1 MLDIVVLDKIK
12 KIIGTGKFANT
23 KSLIDTDDKL
33 QDDITFT
40 NVTILI
46 TCVLKDN
53 GKFYL
58 HIFLDKALLS
68 KHDILQDGGIGACQE
83 IRKEKISMKL
93 GKAKNGFSAQHI
105 LGPKIMYENLV
116 SYKNLYKFCSFFLCN
131 FFGPKCSDAPRSFT
145 TTFLVCAKLK
155 EVREYKRP
163 PRFVRFTFVFSIFQ

>member
-12 KIIGTGKFANT
+12 KIIDTGKFANT

-68 KHDILQDGGIGACQE
+68 KHDILQDGGIGACQK
-83 IRKEKISMKL
+83 IRKEKQIQFLLKKISMKL
-93 GKAKNGFSAQHI
+93 GKAKNAFSAQDI
-105 LGPKIMYENLV
+105 LGQKIMHENLV
-116 SYKNLYKFCSFFLCN
+116 
-131 FFGPKCSDAPRSFT
+131 
-145 TTFLVCAKLK
+145 
-155 EVREYKRP
+155 
-163 PRFVRFTFVFSIFQ
+163 

>member
-68 KHDILQDGGIGACQE
+68 KHDILQDGGIGACQK
-83 IRKEKISMKL
+83 IRKENKIQFLLKKISMKL
-93 GKAKNGFSAQHI
+93 GKAKNAFSAQDI
-105 LGPKIMYENLV
+105 WDRKLCMKTWYNTKI
-116 SYKNLYKFCSFFLCN
+116 FIN
-131 FFGPKCSDAPRSFT
+131 FA
-145 TTFLVCAKLK
+145 
-155 EVREYKRP
+155 
-163 PRFVRFTFVFSIFQ
+163 VFSCVIFLAQNVPMPPDHLLLRTSCARN

>member
-93 GKAKNGFSAQHI
+93 GKAKNGFSAQDI

-155 EVREYKRP
+155 EVRECKRP
-163 PRFVRFTFVFSIFQ
+163 PRFVPFTFVFSIFQ

>member
-12 KIIGTGKFANT
+12 KIIGTGKFTNT

-68 KHDILQDGGIGACQE
+68 KHDILQDGGIGASQK
-83 IRKEKISMKL
+83 IRKEK
-93 GKAKNGFSAQHI
+93 
-105 LGPKIMYENLV
+105 
-116 SYKNLYKFCSFFLCN
+116 
-131 FFGPKCSDAPRSFT
+131 
-145 TTFLVCAKLK
+145 
-155 EVREYKRP
+155 
-163 PRFVRFTFVFSIFQ
+163 

>member
-12 KIIGTGKFANT
+12 KIIGTGKFTNT

-53 GKFYL
+53 SKFYL

-68 KHDILQDGGIGACQE
+68 KHDILQDGGIGASQK
-83 IRKEKISMKL
+83 IRKEK
-93 GKAKNGFSAQHI
+93 
-105 LGPKIMYENLV
+105 
-116 SYKNLYKFCSFFLCN
+116 
-131 FFGPKCSDAPRSFT
+131 
-145 TTFLVCAKLK
+145 
-155 EVREYKRP
+155 
-163 PRFVRFTFVFSIFQ
+163 

>member
-1 MLDIVVLDKIK
+1 MALWLINRKDWRPWK
-12 KIIGTGKFANT
+12 KKKFDCWWLFANT

-68 KHDILQDGGIGACQE
+68 KHDILQDGGIGASQK
-83 IRKEKISMKL
+83 IRKEK
-93 GKAKNGFSAQHI
+93 
-105 LGPKIMYENLV
+105 
-116 SYKNLYKFCSFFLCN
+116 
-131 FFGPKCSDAPRSFT
+131 
-145 TTFLVCAKLK
+145 
-155 EVREYKRP
+155 
-163 PRFVRFTFVFSIFQ
+163 